1 MNLETL
7 DPWAQRVLGALFNGG
22 YQGLLLTLAVA
33 LALRWTP
40 RANAATRHAVWF
52 VTLLLVALLP
62 VLHGVRDSGIGNL
75 LLGSVAEPD
84 SRPSPM
90 EILEPSTIGPAV
102 PPADLG
108 GVPLLIPNGELH
120 EPLLDLNS
128 GTVEEET
135 VPSLAVRESVE
146 GTPEPEVLT
155 EPAASARP
163 MPWRFSLPI
172 GWSVML
178 VVTWLGIAGV
188 RLLALMWQLCSLRSL
203 KQGAMPA
210 PPEWQ
215 ALFERAAAE
224 MELKRPARL
233 ALAANVSTPMV
244 VGLGQPTVVL
254 PTVGFEQVSKD
265 QLRQVLRHELGHV
278 VRGDDW
284 MNLIQQ
290 VIRAVLFFH
299 PAVGWVSRR
308 LTLEREVACDDYVLA
323 APGSPKAYALLLTEF
338 AGRMPGRDFAAAP
351 AAWNHQTQ
359 LKERIHMILD
369 SKRNASPRLVGVRL
383 AILTAASLALAGLAL
398 QAAPRISLAT
408 EPTSGAEVA
417 VVTDVSVE
425 DVVVADPT
433 VTTATPVTVTT
444 DPNPLVAVE
453 DATTISGG
461 SGLIVSSTTT
471 LPSSIQ
477 VVSAPRS
484 KRTLAPPVE
493 AAPPPDALP
502 APPAPPLPADVMVLP
517 HPPTSPQDAS
527 LEQRLDRLE
536 RLVNQLLSRTSGT
549 KELSNRYV
557 TLSEQQL
564 AKISADAQK
573 AAHESLN
580 HEEIARVQAHARQ
593 EIERARKDVERARVQ
608 REQIKIKGVNPEI
621 GQELERVQAQRKS
634 IESRRRALE
643 AQMDALEQEMENLEE
658 VREQLREKVRE
669 EAPRKSPERDN
680 QNSNESSDA
689 AEAPAKTLKY

>member
-7 DPWAQRVLGALFNGG
+7 DPWAQRILGALFNGG

-62 VLHGVRDSGIGNL
+62 VLHGVRDVGFERLMPRTG
-75 LLGSVAEPD
+75 AE
-84 SRPSPM
+84 SQARPLPM

-102 PPADLG
+102 PSLEPSHTPFLISDRE
-108 GVPLLIPNGELH
+108 PL
-120 EPLLDLNS
+120 EPLLES
-128 GTVEEET
+128 EFGPPAEENPSFE
-135 VPSLAVRESVE
+135 VPELVGGLS
-146 GTPEPEVLT
+146 
-155 EPAASARP
+155 EPAKSTTSAVLAGAV
-163 MPWRFSLPI
+163 PWRFSLPV
-172 GWSVML
+172 GWPL
-178 VVTWLGIAGV
+178 VLVTIWLGIAGV
-188 RLLALMWQLCSLRSL
+188 RLLALAWQLGRLRSL
-203 KQGAMPA
+203 KRCATPA
-210 PPEWQ
+210 PAEWQ
-215 ALFERAAAE
+215 DLFERAAVE
-224 MELKRPARL
+224 MELKRPTRL
-233 ALAANVSTPMV
+233 ALAADVSTPMV
-244 VGLGQPTVVL
+244 IGLGRPTVVL
-254 PTVGFEQVSKD
+254 PAAGFEQVSRD
-265 QLRQVLRHELGHV
+265 QLLQVLRHELGHV

-308 LTLEREVACDDYVLA
+308 LTLEREVACDDHVLA
-323 APGSPKAYALLLTEF
+323 ASGSPKAYALLLTEF

-383 AILTAASLALAGLAL
+383 AILTAASLALTGLAL
-398 QAAPRISLAT
+398 QAAPRISLST
-408 EPTSGAEVA
+408 DPTSGAEVA

-425 DVVVADPT
+425 DVAVADPT
-433 VTTATPVTVTT
+433 VTTATPFTVST
-444 DPNPLVAVE
+444 DPNLVVAVE
-453 DATTISGG
+453 DVTTISGG

-477 VVSAPRS
+477 VVSGPRS
-484 KRTLAPPVE
+484 KKSQATSVE
-493 AAPPPDALP
+493 AAPPPEAL
-502 APPAPPLPADVMVLP
+502 AVPPTPPLPAEVVPPP
-517 HPPTSPQDAS
+517 HAPTPPQDAS

-557 TLSEQQL
+557 TLSEQQV
-564 AKISADAQK
+564 AKISAEAQK
-573 AAHESLN
+573 AAHESLK
-580 HEEIARVQAHARQ
+580 HEEVARIQVHAQQ
-593 EIERARKDVERARVQ
+593 EIERAKRDVERARAQ
-608 REQIKIKGVNPEI
+608 REQIKIKVANPEI

-643 AQMDALEQEMENLEE
+643 AQMDALEQEMESLEE
-658 VREQLREKVRE
+658 AREQLREKVRV
-669 EAPRKSPERDN
+669 EAPRRSKERDN
-680 QNSNESSDA
+680 QNSNDSSNN
-689 AEAPAKTLKY
+689 AENPTKTLKY